1 MLLRLRVARL
11 SATLAL
17 LPLAAPAAAPRRVS
31 FGASDGFRIYADY
44 YETAAAQQP
53 VPMVMVVHDLGAS
66 ASAGAPLAEE
76 LCRAGLAVLV
86 PELRGHGDSATTETR
101 QRAARA
107 DPLLIGAMQHD
118 LRGAY
123 DFLAQQPGIDRA
135 RFALIGV
142 GSGAVVAL
150 QYAAKDRS
158 VDVVVC
164 LSPSG
169 PGLGFDP
176 AGDLRQ
182 LVARRV
188 LLVGGSE
195 ERAWCQQLAAQ
206 NVAAE
211 IETHFVDASARGSA
225 LLNAA
230 PAVKR
235 RIVDFVCRGVGAYS
249 VSPVVASIN
258 SNVYHQLASGWVAR
272 INPSNLRY
280 FSSAEEAEARGL
292 RRARSRGPEAPGG
305 SGRPFPP

>member
-1 MLLRLRVARL
+1 MFFYLRLVKL
-11 SATLAL
+11 GLTLAL
-17 LPLAAPAAAPRRVS
+17 VPLTGFAATPRRVC
-31 FGASDGFRIYADY
+31 FAASDGFRIYADY
-44 YETAAAQQP
+44 YEAAAQGP
-53 VPMVMVVHDLGAS
+53 VPMVLLVHDLGSGAS
-66 ASAGAPLAEE
+66 DWTPLAEE
-76 LCRAGLAVLV
+76 LWRAGLAVLA
-86 PELRGHGDSATTETR
+86 PELRGHGDSATSETR

-107 DPLLIGAMQHD
+107 DPSLIGAMQHD

-135 RFALIGV
+135 RFALIGA
-142 GSGAVVAL
+142 GTGAAVAL

-169 PGLGFDP
+169 PGLGLDP

-195 ERAWCQQLAAQ
+195 ERTWCQQLAAQ
-206 NVAAE
+206 NVAAAE
-211 IETHFVDASARGSA
+211 IETHFVDAPGRGLA
-225 LLNAA
+225 LFSSA
-230 PAVKR
+230 PAAKR
-235 RIVDFVCRGVGAYS
+235 RIVDFVCRGVGAHS
-249 VSPVVASIN
+249 LSPVVASIN
-258 SNVYHQLASGWVAR
+258 SNVYHQPGSGWVAR

-292 RRARSRGPEAPGG
+292 RAARSRGPDTP
-305 SGRPFPP
+305 SRDSRSFRP